1 MTTDTDN
8 TLRLH
13 HSIKESVQPPPSDVG
28 NDFAA
33 AFSGDDD
40 APPASVQTGETAG
53 EAGESGDKNISSQGV
68 DTSENGA
75 QVPPQPQGVVRDNL
89 PDDLR
94 QQVAAII
101 EARDKAAEEA
111 AQVRRDFEAMKGR
124 VAPVQRELDSAKQQ
138 LARFQ
143 QQAPQQQPQPQGA
156 AAPPS
161 AVALAQAHFE
171 SKAFKDFEAMYPEE
185 AAIQK
190 QSQLVLAQAQ
200 DAQATAV
207 LRQLDQLNR
216 VIHSEVERINR
227 FEQERMSAAK
237 RAELDELTAIH
248 PDWQQINESDE
259 FWDWF
264 NSKTALFGIRS
275 EDEMRR
281 RVNDKAFVIE
291 ALNLYKASPQYAA
304 PATQSA
310 PAVTVAA
317 EVTQRPANAALRLA
331 SAPRNTGGGV
341 TRPKG
346 PASAGDEFLAAFN
359 SDD

>member
-1 MTTDTDN
+1 MSTDTDN

-13 HSIKESVQPPPSDVG
+13 HSIKEPTQPTPTEAG

-40 APPASVQTGETAG
+40 APPSAAEVVETAD
-53 EAGESGDKNISSQGV
+53 ENNSAQGV
-68 DTSENGA
+68 DTPENGA
-75 QVPPQPQGVVRDNL
+75 QVPPQPQEVVLDNL
-89 PDDLR
+89 PEDVR
-94 QQVAAII
+94 QQVAAIL

-111 AQVRRDFEAMKGR
+111 AQVRRDFDAMKGR
-124 VAPVQRELDSAKQQ
+124 VTPVQRELDAAKQQ
-138 LARFQ
+138 LARYQ

-161 AVALAQAHFE
+161 AVAQAQAHFE
-171 SKAFKDFEAMYPEE
+171 SPAFKDYEKLYPEE

-190 QSQLVLAQAQ
+190 QSQLTLAKAQ
-200 DAQATAV
+200 DAQMAAM
-207 LRQLDQLNR
+207 LEQLGNINR
-216 VIHSEVERINR
+216 VVSSEAERINR
-227 FEQERMSAAK
+227 IEQERMSAAK
-237 RAELDELTAIH
+237 RAELDELTTTH

-264 NSKTALFGIRS
+264 NSKTSLFGIRS

-304 PATQSA
+304 PATQA
-310 PAVTVAA
+310 PASVAA
-317 EVTQRPANAALRLA
+317 EVTHRPANAALRLA

-346 PASAGDEFLAAFN
+346 PASAGDEFMAAFN

>member
-1 MTTDTDN
+1 MSTTTDN

-13 HSIKESVQPPPSDVG
+13 HSIKEPVQPPPSDEG

-33 AFSGDDD
+33 AFADDDNAPQQDRADVPAGDD
-40 APPASVQTGETAG
+40 AG
-53 EAGESGDKNISSQGV
+53 TDENISAQGV
-68 DTSENGA
+68 DTPENGA
-75 QVPPQPQGVVRDNL
+75 QVSSQPQEVALDNL
-89 PDDLR
+89 PDDVR
-94 QQVAAII
+94 QQVAAIL
-101 EARDKAAEEA
+101 EARDRATEEA
-111 AQVRRDFEAMKGR
+111 AQSRRDLDAMKGR

-143 QQAPQQQPQPQGA
+143 QQAPQQPQPQGA

-161 AVALAQAHFE
+161 AVALAQSHFE
-171 SKAFKDFEAMYPEE
+171 SKSFKDFEALYPEE

-200 DAQATAV
+200 DAQAAAV
-207 LRQLDQLNR
+207 LEQLGQLSR
-216 VIHSEVERINR
+216 TIHGETERINR

-237 RAELDELTAIH
+237 RAELDELTTTH

-264 NSKTALFGIRS
+264 NSKTSLFGIRS

-291 ALNLYKASPQYAA
+291 ALNLYKASPQYAT
-304 PATQSA
+304 PATQ
-310 PAVTVAA
+310 PAQAAHVAT
-317 EVTQRPANAALRLA
+317 EVQQPTANAALRLA

-341 TRPKG
+341 HRPKG
-346 PASAGDEFLAAFN
+346 PASAGDEFAAAFN

>member
-1 MTTDTDN
+1 MSTDTDN

-13 HSIKESVQPPPSDVG
+13 HSVKEPTQPTPTDAG

-40 APPASVQTGETAG
+40 APPPAAEVVETAG
-53 EAGESGDKNISSQGV
+53 AAGETGGENNPAQGV
-68 DTSENGA
+68 DTPENGA
-75 QVPPQPQGVVRDNL
+75 QVPPQPQEVVLDNL
-89 PDDLR
+89 PEDVR
-94 QQVAAII
+94 QQVAAIL
-101 EARDKAAEEA
+101 EARNKAAEEA
-111 AQVRRDFEAMKGR
+111 TQVRRDLEAMKGR

-143 QQAPQQQPQPQGA
+143 QQAPQPQPQPQGA

-161 AVALAQAHFE
+161 AVALAQSHFE

-200 DAQATAV
+200 DAQAMAV
-207 LRQLDQLNR
+207 LQQLDQLTR
-216 VIHSEVERINR
+216 TVHGEAERINR

-237 RAELDELTAIH
+237 RAELDELTTAH

-264 NSKTALFGIRS
+264 NSKTSLFGIRS

-304 PATQSA
+304 PATQA
-310 PAVTVAA
+310 PASVAA
-317 EVTQRPANAALRLA
+317 EVTHRPANAALRLA

-346 PASAGDEFLAAFN
+346 PATAGDEFMAAFN

>member
-1 MTTDTDN
+1 MATDTDN

-13 HSIKESVQPPPSDVG
+13 HSIKEPSQPTPSEAG

-33 AFSGDDD
+33 AFSGDED
-40 APPASVQTGETAG
+40 AQLPDVA
-53 EAGESGDKNISSQGV
+53 EAGNQGDEEIASRGV

-75 QVPPQPQGVVRDNL
+75 QVPSQPQEFVLDNL
-89 PDDLR
+89 PEDVR
-94 QQVAAII
+94 QQVETIL
-101 EARDKAAEEA
+101 EARNKATEEA
-111 AQVRRDFEAMKGR
+111 AQVRRDLEAMKGR
-124 VAPVQRELDSAKQQ
+124 VAPVQRELDAAKQQ

-143 QQAPQQQPQPQGA
+143 PTAPQTQPQPQGA

-161 AVALAQAHFE
+161 AVALAQSHFE
-171 SKAFKDFEAMYPEE
+171 SREFKDYERLYPEE

-200 DAQATAV
+200 DTQAMAV

-216 VIHSEVERINR
+216 TIHGESERINR

-237 RAELDELTAIH
+237 RAELDELTATH

-264 NSKTALFGIRS
+264 NDKTSLFGIRS

-291 ALNLYKASPQYAA
+291 ALNLYKASPQYAS
-304 PATQSA
+304 PAAQA
-310 PAVTVAA
+310 QPRAAA
-317 EVTQRPANAALRLA
+317 EVTQRPADAALRLA

-346 PASAGDEFLAAFN
+346 PASAGDEFMAAFN